1 MWWRTCAG
9 ALPSVQP
16 NVMVIATGG
25 NKRRFTSVA
34 FHQFKSEDIAIK
46 IQRALEIGDFQMDMA
61 NPHPRIDWF

>member
-1 MWWRTCAG
+1 
-9 ALPSVQP
+9 
-16 NVMVIATGG
+16 MVIATGG